1 MNKTT
6 SPTQHNKEA
15 RQAHR
20 RDLIWQIIVPMG
32 IVAVIFIVISVLT
45 AMRPETTASLWA
57 DISLIWLLIPWLIIA
72 LFTLV
77 ILGGL
82 IYGMAKLLQIIPT
95 YTKKL
100 LDVIHFIQ
108 EKLKLAA
115 DASTKPVFFLEGI
128 AASFR
133 NIFQK
138 K

>member
-57 DISLIWLLIPWLIIA
+57 DISLIWLLIPWLVIA

-77 ILGGL
+77 TLGGL